1 MRGLHDRGFTLI
13 EVLTTAAIIGVLA
26 SIVVISLQ
34 GARAKGRDAQR
45 LTDLKNIE
53 IALVS
58 YKLENGFYPKT
69 DPNAAS
75 GTGYSWTGN
84 CSLLGAWTD
93 GNKSNVGPTA
103 WIPGLAPT
111 YIQQLP
117 TDPKS
122 DTNKCYM
129 YSSDGKDYMVMA
141 HFTVESYTE
150 ANNPKP
156 RPAYVTGGGCPYP
169 GAYEN
174 DFAIYT
180 PGAKCW

>member
-1 MRGLHDRGFTLI
+1 MSAKRARGFTLI
-13 EVLTTAAIIGVLA
+13 EVLTTVAIIGVLA
-26 SIVVISLQ
+26 SIVVLSLSE
-34 GARAKGRDAQR
+34 ARAKGRDAQR

-58 YKLENGFYPKT
+58 YRLENGFYPMT
-69 DPNAAS
+69 DPNTAS
-75 GTGYSWTGN
+75 GTGYAWTAN
-84 CSLLGAWTD
+84 CALIGAWTD
-93 GNKSNVGPTA
+93 GNKPNVGPTA

-129 YSSDGKDYMVMA
+129 YSSNGKDYMVMA

-150 ANNPKP
+150 ANNPNP
-156 RPAYVTGGGCPYP
+156 RPAYVTGGGCSSP

-174 DFAIYT
+174 DFALYT